1 MCPELWRMLG
11 IQRLIK
17 QGPHA
22 SEDLETSGGSRQQ
35 GTSRLHIVQGEKS
48 YDKDTH
54 RVL

>member
-1 MCPELWRMLG
+1 MPG
-11 IQRLIK
+11 I
-17 QGPHA
+17 
-22 SEDLETSGGSRQQ
+22 SENARYTEVNKTRPMPLKTLRDKWGSRQE